1 MPTRV
6 TRSIFSSLAFTR
18 GDGDGSRFIPR
29 VSLDHRMSLRHEYFH
44 PAATLPLFP
53 LSFPFVF
60 LIAFSRRKVRRPEEP
75 TLRSRLYRDVSRETY
90 VRQCREF
97 IFPCHVKNLDFV
109 RNDFSGFWL
118 ALYGMLIY
126 RTHGRSVVR
135 KFVSH

>member
-44 PAATLPLFP
+44 PATLPLFP
-53 LSFPFVF
+53 LSFPLVF

-75 TLRSRLYRDVSRETY
+75 TLRSRLYRMCLEKRTCDK
-90 VRQCREF
+90 CREF